1 MARSD
6 DSASKDDGGFSALAM
21 LDASIERGLAD
32 ANAGRVHD
40 LEVVADALDA
50 KYAATAL
57 ATGRG

>member
-6 DSASKDDGGFSALAM
+6 DSASKDDGGVSPLAM

-57 ATGRG
+57 AAGRG